1 LDIQAY
7 ISSGIIENYVLGA
20 TTSEESA
27 EVERLADE
35 HPEIRQEIEA
45 NKHALLAYVLEFE
58 QEPPADIR
66 DKVLDKLDQLAAEDE
81 EMNFS
86 ADDLD
91 DTATIE
97 REIAQ
102 IQQNPVRK
110 LFPFKTYLIAA
121 SFVLLVVSV
130 SANVYF
136 YSKWNETRDDL
147 RSALLD
153 KQVMASKLRVKETKE
168 AEMGEELALMKS
180 PKVASVKLTAVK
192 GKPECSAKIYW
203 DTKSKFVYIDA
214 SDLPEPPKNKQ
225 YQLWY
230 IDGENVVDAGVFD
243 MGNKAGKLQKL
254 KLVPNAQAFA
264 VTLEKYGGVPK
275 SAGDT
280 YTFGKMA
287 NDEVSNQN

>member
-1 LDIQAY
+1 MDIQAY

-27 EVERLADE
+27 EVERLADK

-66 DKVLDKLDQLAAEDE
+66 DKVLDKLDQLAAEDDAL
-81 EMNFS
+81 NVDT
-86 ADDLD
+86 ADN

-121 SFVLLVVSV
+121 SFVLLVASV

-153 KQVMASKLRVKETKE
+153 KQVMANKLRVKETKE

-180 PKVASVKLTAVK
+180 PRMASVKLTAVK

-214 SDLPEPPKNKQ
+214 SDLPEPPQNKQ

-243 MGNKAGKLQKL
+243 MGNKADKLQKL

-287 NDEVSNQN
+287 NAVSNQN

>member
-1 LDIQAY
+1 M
-7 ISSGIIENYVLGA
+7 
-20 TTSEESA
+20 
-27 EVERLADE
+27 
-35 HPEIRQEIEA
+35 
-45 NKHALLAYVLEFE
+45 
-58 QEPPADIR
+58 
-66 DKVLDKLDQLAAEDE
+66 DKLDQLAQED
-81 EMNFS
+81 NITG
-86 ADDLD
+86 DLD
-91 DTATIE
+91 DAATIE

-102 IQQNPVRK
+102 IQQNPVRR

-121 SFVLLVVSV
+121 SFVLLVASI

-153 KQVMASKLRVKETKE
+153 RQVMASQLKVKETKE

-180 PKVASVKLTAVK
+180 PRVASVKLTAVK
-192 GKPECSAKIYW
+192 GKPICSAKIYW
-203 DTKSKFVYIDA
+203 DTNSKFVYIDA

-264 VTLEKYGGVPK
+264 VTLERYGGVPK
-275 SAGDT
+275 SEGDM

-287 NDEVSNQN
+287 SMVDNQN

>member
-1 LDIQAY
+1 MDIQAY

-20 TTSEESA
+20 ITSEESA

-35 HPEIRQEIEA
+35 YPEIQQEIEA

-58 QEPPADIR
+58 QEPPAHIR
-66 DKVLDKLDQLAAEDE
+66 DKVLDKLDQLAQEDNITGD
-81 EMNFS
+81 M
-86 ADDLD
+86 DDA
-91 DTATIE
+91 ATIE

-102 IQQNPVRK
+102 IQQNPVRR

-121 SFVLLVVSV
+121 SFVLLVASI

-153 KQVMASKLRVKETKE
+153 RQVMASQLKVKETKE

-180 PKVASVKLTAVK
+180 PRVASVKLTAVK
-192 GKPECSAKIYW
+192 GKPICSAKIYW
-203 DTKSKFVYIDA
+203 DTNSKFVYIDA

-264 VTLEKYGGVPK
+264 VTLERYGGVPK
-275 SAGDT
+275 SEGDM

-287 NDEVSNQN
+287 SMVDNQN

>member
-1 LDIQAY
+1 MDIQAY

-20 TTSEESA
+20 TTAEESA
-27 EVERLADE
+27 EVEQLAAQY
-35 HPEIRQEIEA
+35 PEVQQEIEA

-58 QEPPADIR
+58 QEPPAHIR
-66 DKVLDKLDQLAAEDE
+66 DKVLDKLDQLSQEDDA
-81 EMNFS
+81 FLL
-86 ADDLD
+86 ADT
-91 DTATIE
+91 DTENIE
-97 REIAQ
+97 REIAE

-121 SFVLLVVSV
+121 SFVLLVASI

-136 YSKWNETRDDL
+136 YSEWNKTKDDL

-153 KQVMASKLRVKETKE
+153 KQVMANTLKANQNKE
-168 AEMGEELALMKS
+168 AEMEQELALMKS
-180 PKVASVKLTAVK
+180 PKMASVKLTAVK
-192 GKPECSAKIYW
+192 GKPDCSAKIYW
-203 DTKSKFVYIDA
+203 DTNSKFVYIDA

-230 IDGENVVDAGVFD
+230 IDGKNVVDAGVFD
-243 MGNKAGKLQKL
+243 MGNKANKLQKL

-275 SAGDT
+275 SEGDM
-280 YTFGKMA
+280 YALGKMA
-287 NDEVSNQN
+287 DKVENQN